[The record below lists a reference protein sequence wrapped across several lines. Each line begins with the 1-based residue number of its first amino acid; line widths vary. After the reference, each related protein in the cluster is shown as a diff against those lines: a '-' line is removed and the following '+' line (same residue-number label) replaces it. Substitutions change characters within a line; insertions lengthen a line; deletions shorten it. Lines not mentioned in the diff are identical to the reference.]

1 MSLYDSIIQA
11 LPELEN
17 SEEFGIKGSILLQN
31 DADESGDYI
40 AKWEYSKP
48 IPQGLKLGK

>member
-1 MSLYDSIIQA
+1 MSLYDSIIEA
-11 LPELEN
+11 LPELKN

-31 DADESGDYI
+31 DADDFGDYI
-40 AKWEYSKP
+40 VKWQYSKP